1 MQYVGLRLVTLIIVV
16 KNNISMKEVSKWVS
30 VSSTHKIFC
39 RQVRDLGSNSA
50 YTKNQ
55 LVSWPGGKSNNHRAD
70 VIDSNAIVTIK
81 IKIKV
86 SENRIFGY

>member
-1 MQYVGLRLVTLIIVV
+1 MQHVGLRLVTLIIVV
-16 KNNISMKEVSKWVS
+16 KNNISMKEVSEWVS

-39 RQVRDLGSNSA
+39 CQVRDLSSNPA

-55 LVSWPGGKSNNHRAD
+55 LVSWPGGKSNHHGTD